1 MNVAKYTN
9 GEPYAFELG
18 GLLKGST
25 AFLVGGSPSIMK
37 QDLSVFSK
45 PGAVV
50 VGMNNV
56 GKVIKTD
63 MDVFA
68 DSPLCYYPSVLS
80 NPASM
85 KFSKIVYADDLSLPG
100 TPWKTLPNTYFYDF
114 SEEKEKENAIS
125 SRNNCLAISIELLAA
140 MNVERIVL
148 CGCDFDAGGYSDGRA
163 PLSKRHIEWNR
174 HLYYE
179 QTQWLS
185 DMVMSL
191 VMRDISFADASV
203 YSKLPFDKFMQGAED
218 VMVKTTLEDEAE
230 RLDEKRAK
238 EDRARKIVH
247 CIDLYDYDKIEERF
261 NRIRARNGDF
271 KPYHTPVVSC
281 LALGQELDELGQSL
295 EYDCLHLLC
304 LCYLH
309 SLAESNPG
317 RKVYMFVDNVTDK
330 QIDMMRKVGKGL
342 DLHFVTLKK
351 ETKKLIP
358 PQGARGWGC
367 NLRCALPKILNEY
380 NCFWLDC
387 DTIVKGD
394 LDELEDE
401 AEKAYEKSGEHHFFQ
416 GVQDFGYYAWHN
428 MKKHLYINAGVVFM
442 RLSAIRAAHKEDDLL
457 KVCRYWSSST
467 AYDNQSSD
475 QNTIN
480 AFGCD
485 RVPDEWNVQEWT
497 VDQGLGERPD
507 EIKYSG
513 KIYHYI
519 WVKHN
524 LMYRR
529 NNMTS
534 LLFEEMKEVYLTLG
548 DDIFDFK
555 GGIQWKNEMLT
566 R

>member
-1 MNVAKYTN
+1 MNVVRYSDAGKSN
-9 GEPYAFELG
+9 LELG

-37 QDLSVFSK
+37 QDLSVFGK
-45 PGAVV
+45 PGAIV

-85 KFSKIVYADDLSLPG
+85 KFAKSIYADDLSLPS

-114 SEEKEKENAIS
+114 SEEGDKENAIS

-140 MNVERIVL
+140 MNVDRIVL

-179 QTQWLS
+179 QVQWLNE
-185 DMVMSL
+185 MIMSL
-191 VMRDISFADASV
+191 VMRGISFADASV
-203 YSKLPFDKFMQGAED
+203 YSKVGFDKFMQGAEE
-218 VMVKTTLEDEAE
+218 VMVKTTLEEEAE
-230 RLDEKRAK
+230 RLDDRKAK

-281 LALGQELDELGQSL
+281 LALNQELDALGSTFDYEAL
-295 EYDCLHLLC
+295 VLLC
-304 LCYLH
+304 LCFLH
-309 SLAESNPG
+309 SLARSNPG
-317 RKVYMFVDNVTDK
+317 RKVYMFVEGETEK
-330 QIDMMRKVGKGL
+330 QLDMMRKAGKGL

-358 PQGARGWGC
+358 AQGMRGWST

-387 DTIVKGD
+387 DTIVLGD

-401 AEKAYEKSGEHHFFQ
+401 AEKAYEASGEHNFFQ
-416 GVQDFGYYAWHN
+416 GVQDFGYKAWHGMGN
-428 MKKHLYINAGVVFM
+428 KRYINAGVMFM
-442 RLSAIRAAHKEDDLL
+442 RLSAIRASHKEDDLI
-457 KVCRYWSSST
+457 KVCRYWSRPNASDGN
-467 AYDNQSSD
+467 ASD
-475 QNTIN
+475 QNVIN
-480 AFGCD
+480 AFGAD
-485 RVPDEWNVQEWT
+485 FVPECWNVQEYT
-497 VDQGLGERPD
+497 VDKGLATD
-507 EIKYSG
+507 SDKLKYEG
-513 KIYHYI
+513 KIYHFISQKY
-519 WVKHN
+519 N

-534 LLFEEMKEVYLTLG
+534 LLFEEMKKVHELLG

-555 GGIQWKNEMLT
+555 GGMQWKNEMLT